1 MDDQKKFKS
10 SETNAHGY
18 RFTYC
23 FFVTASFR
31 LIPFY
36 RIVWLVVLDLL
47 VSRFCLWFIVDL
59 APALFRW
66 PWHLF
71 HPIHLLLVMYVLYR
85 GFPFLL
91 SVVHMLGSYKGRDNI
106 DSRVNLRAHSNDKRF
121 YDDGVAALFHST
133 FSLYTFL

>member
-1 MDDQKKFKS
+1 VDHLTDDKKKFKS
-10 SETNAHGY
+10 SETNAHGH

-36 RIVWLVVLDLL
+36 RIVWLVVLDLV
-47 VSRFCLWFIVDL
+47 VSRFRLWFIVAL

-71 HPIHLLLVMYVLYR
+71 HPIHLLLVTYVLYR
-85 GFPFLL
+85 GLHVFFFLL
-91 SVVHMLGSYKGRDNI
+91 SFISTKVTTLLASLHNSNH
-106 DSRVNLRAHSNDKRF
+106 LRWWS
-121 YDDGVAALFHST
+121 
-133 FSLYTFL
+133 